1 MARRPIH
8 PDVLDEICVRPI
20 SATGFDARDRA
31 IAFRRGRG
39 ESVATLA
46 QEYGVSER
54 KVAQIYFNQA
64 REARRRIAVRQ
75 IDALLDKIP

>member
-8 PDVLDEICVRPI
+8 PDVLDEICVRPV

-31 IAFRRGRG
+31 IAFRRGGG

-54 KVAQIYFNQA
+54 KVAQIYCNQA